1 MQLNFQGKVALL
13 PAASGGLGRAVALEL
28 AATGARLTISGRAPD
43 RLQITVRDLLA
54 AGASDVFAQ
63 VGDCTNAAVAE
74 ALVRG
79 TEARFGRVDILV
91 ANSPGAPVMPFLS
104 TTDEDWHTALDV
116 KLVTQA
122 RQARLVWPGMV
133 ERGYGRIVFI
143 AGTHGRQPHAHVLA
157 AGVVNASLLSL
168 AKGLAEAGA
177 PHGILVNTLNP
188 GPTDTDRM
196 RYLVARKA
204 SEDGVPEDQARASF
218 ASDIILGRFGRPAE
232 VAAAIAFLVSDRAS
246 FITGVSLNVDGGQ
259 TRTI

>member
-1 MQLNFQGKVALL
+1 MQLDFRKRVALL
-13 PAASGGLGRAVALEL
+13 PAASAGLGRAVALEL
-28 AATGARLTISGRAPD
+28 AASGARITISGRDPN
-43 RLQITVRDLLA
+43 RLETTARDLLA
-54 AGASDVFAQ
+54 AGASDVLALA
-63 VGDCTNAAVAE
+63 GDCTVAADAE

-79 TEARFGRVDILV
+79 TEARFGRVDVLV
-91 ANSPGAPVMPFLS
+91 ANSPGAPVKPFERL
-104 TTDEDWHTALDV
+104 TDDDWRAALDT

-143 AGTHGRQPHAHVLA
+143 AGTHGRQPHAHVLT
-157 AGVVNASLLSL
+157 AGVVNAGLLSL

-177 PHGILVNTLNP
+177 PHGILVNTVNP

-204 SEDGVPEDQARASF
+204 IEESISEEQARASF
-218 ASDIILGRFGRPAE
+218 SSDIILGRFGRPAE
-232 VAAAIAFLVSDRAS
+232 IAAAIAFLASDRAS